1 MNHACRQSTHT
12 VRLWNINDNTLAGDA
27 AVTIFVQLIV
37 TWLIDTLLVCNDVRT
52 RAFRIQPL
60 FPKTSNNKFLEWYL
74 SVEGM
79 DVLDPNISL
88 LRRVKRVIG
97 GAIRALFLSVPVFF
111 LWWPIGVGIMAGVGE
126 PIGGA
131 EYAYNHYPVCT
142 HPQCAKHDFCTHCGL
157 SALCT
162 SVQACQNQTNGMCVR
177 LHSVSLPETGH
188 LQFMMSNASDSI
200 PCADLFVCAGARGL
214 QACLWS
220 HIRAFCHTCHGIWCS
235 DCQRSSS
242 HTPF

>member
-1 MNHACRQSTHT
+1 M
-12 VRLWNINDNTLAGDA
+12 
-27 AVTIFVQLIV
+27 TIFVQLIV

-52 RAFRIQPL
+52 RALRIQPL

-79 DVLDPNISL
+79 DVLDPDISL

-131 EYAYNHYPVCT
+131 EYAYNHYPVRT
-142 HPQCAKHDFCTHCGL
+142 HSQCQTILLH
-157 SALCT
+157 ALW
-162 SVQACQNQTNGMCVR
+162 SVSSMCMNASSPASNNDRCER
-177 LHSVSLPETGH
+177 LHSVSTCKPVDTGH
-188 LQFMMSNASDSI
+188 LQLVKYI
-200 PCADLFVCAGARGL
+200 
-214 QACLWS
+214 
-220 HIRAFCHTCHGIWCS
+220 
-235 DCQRSSS
+235 
-242 HTPF
+242 